1 MTFTNA
7 RNNGTAIIFSPADL
21 YLSTNSSYG
30 PLTNEMLD
38 AELDSDP
45 QMSDSELS
53 WQSVTDVDSL
63 TATNHWRGW
72 KQQTNGSLPAITH
85 ARNASPLTNT
95 LPLGNFSFTPASEG
109 QIERRSSLI
118 HRTVWFR
125 SYSDIGR
132 SER

>member
-7 RNNGTAIIFSPADL
+7 RNNGTAIVFTPADL
-21 YLSTNSSYG
+21 YLSTNSSYR

-72 KQQTNGSLPAITH
+72 KHQTIGSSTAVAH
-85 ARNASPLTNT
+85 ARNASPLNT
-95 LPLGNFSFTPASEG
+95 AAPLGYLSFPPASEG
-109 QIERRSSLI
+109 QIENEIESD
-118 HRTVWFR
+118 RTNGLV
-125 SYSDIGR
+125 
-132 SER
+132 